1 MIVKLT
7 RAARVPHEAGEIVE
21 VSPDFA
27 NILFS
32 QSAAVIVTD
41 REKNNDNGNAED
53 TATGDTGDA
62 PTPKAKKTKK
72 KE

>member
-7 RAARVPHEAGEIVE
+7 RAARIPHEAGEIVE

-32 QSAAVIVTD
+32 QGAAIMTD
-41 REKNNDNGNAED
+41 REKNNDTNDPGETPA
-53 TATGDTGDA
+53 
-62 PTPKAKKTKK
+62 PKAKKSKK
-72 KE
+72 KEG

>member
-32 QSAAVIVTD
+32 QGAAVIVTD
-41 REKNNDNGNAED
+41 GEKDKPTGDTED
-53 TATGDTGDA
+53 TAADTPA
-62 PTPKAKKTKK
+62 LAKTKTTKK

>member
-7 RAARVPHEAGEIVE
+7 RAARIPHEAGEIVK

-32 QSAAVIVTD
+32 QGAAVIVTD
-41 REKNNDNGNAED
+41 GEKDKPTGDTED
-53 TATGDTGDA
+53 TATGDTPA
-62 PTPKAKKTKK
+62 PKATKTKK

>member
-7 RAARVPHEAGEIVE
+7 RAARIPHEAGEIVE

-32 QSAAVIVTD
+32 QGAAVAMTNG
-41 REKNNDNGNAED
+41 EKNDDTGN
-53 TATGDTGDA
+53 TGDTTAAGDA
-62 PTPKAKKTKK
+62 PAPKAKKTKK

>member
-32 QSAAVIVTD
+32 QGAAVIVTD
-41 REKNNDNGNAED
+41 GDKNKQPDDSADGGN
-53 TATGDTGDA
+53 TGDA
-62 PTPKAKKTKK
+62 PATKAKKTKK

>member
-7 RAARVPHEAGEIVE
+7 RAARIPHEAGEIVE

-32 QSAAVIVTD
+32 QGAAVEMTD
-41 REKNNDNGNAED
+41 GDKDNN
-53 TATGDTGDA
+53 TGDTKDTNVTGDTPA
-62 PTPKAKKTKK
+62 PKAKKTKK

>member
-7 RAARVPHEAGEIVE
+7 RAARIPHEAGEIVK

-32 QSAAVIVTD
+32 QGAAVNVTD
-41 REKNNDNGNAED
+41 GEKNKP
-53 TATGDTGDA
+53 TGDTPA
-62 PTPKAKKTKK
+62 TKTKTTKK

>member
-7 RAARVPHEAGEIVE
+7 RAARIPHEAGEIVE

-32 QSAAVIVTD
+32 QGAAYMTD
-41 REKNNDNGNAED
+41 GEKNNDTGD
-53 TATGDTGDA
+53 TGDTTAAGDTGDA
-62 PTPKAKKTKK
+62 PAPKAKKTKK

>member
-7 RAARVPHEAGEIVE
+7 RAARIPHEAGEIVE

-32 QSAAVIVTD
+32 QGAAVIVTD
-41 REKNNDNGNAED
+41 GEKNNG
-53 TATGDTGDA
+53 TGDTGDTGDTPA
-62 PTPKAKKTKK
+62 PKAKKTKK

>member
-7 RAARVPHEAGEIVE
+7 RAARIPHEAGEIVE

-32 QSAAVIVTD
+32 QGAAVIVTD
-41 REKNNDNGNAED
+41 GEKNNDP
-53 TATGDTGDA
+53 GDTGDA
-62 PTPKAKKTKK
+62 PAPKAKKTKK

>member
-7 RAARVPHEAGEIVE
+7 RAARIPHEAGEIVK

-27 NILFS
+27 HILFS
-32 QSAAVIVTD
+32 QGAAVEMTD
-41 REKNNDNGNAED
+41 GEKD
-53 TATGDTGDA
+53 TATTGDTPA
-62 PTPKAKKTKK
+62 PKATKTKK

>member
-7 RAARVPHEAGEIVE
+7 KAARAPHEAGEIVE

-32 QSAAVIVTD
+32 QGAAVIVTD
-41 REKNNDNGNAED
+41 GEKNNDTND
-53 TATGDTGDA
+53 TNDTGDTADT

>member
-7 RAARVPHEAGEIVE
+7 RAARIPHEAGEIVE

-32 QSAAVIVTD
+32 QGAAVIVTD
-41 REKNNDNGNAED
+41 GEKNND
-53 TATGDTGDA
+53 TGDTTNSKDTGDTPA
-62 PTPKAKKTKK
+62 PKDKKTKK

>member
-7 RAARVPHEAGEIVE
+7 RAARIPHEAGETVK

-32 QSAAVIVTD
+32 QGAAVIVTD
-41 REKNNDNGNAED
+41 GEKEE
-53 TATGDTGDA
+53 TSGDA
-62 PTPKAKKTKK
+62 PAPKTKKTKK

>member
-32 QSAAVIVTD
+32 QGAAVIVTD
-41 REKNNDNGNAED
+41 GEKNNDTGDAED
-53 TATGDTGDA
+53 TPA
-62 PTPKAKKTKK
+62 PKAKKTKK

>member
-7 RAARVPHEAGEIVE
+7 RAARIPHEAGEIVE

-32 QSAAVIVTD
+32 QGAAVEMTD
-41 REKNNDNGNAED
+41 GEKNN
-53 TATGDTGDA
+53 DTGDA
-62 PTPKAKKTKK
+62 PAPKAKKTRK

>member
-1 MIVKLT
+1 MTVKLT
-7 RAARVPHEAGEIVE
+7 RAARIPHEAGEIVE

-32 QSAAVIVTD
+32 QGAAVEMTD
-41 REKNNDNGNAED
+41 GEKNDDTNDTN
-53 TATGDTGDA
+53 DTGDA
-62 PTPKAKKTKK
+62 PKPKTKKTKK